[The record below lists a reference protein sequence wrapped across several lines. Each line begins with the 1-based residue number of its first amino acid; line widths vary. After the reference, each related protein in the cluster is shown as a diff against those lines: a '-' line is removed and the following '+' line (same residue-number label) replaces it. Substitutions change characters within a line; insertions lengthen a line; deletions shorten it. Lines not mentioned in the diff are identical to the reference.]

1 MYVHHEQEFNHS
13 LSLLCVDE
21 DVSPGASRLSWCGS
35 LKRQSSSISNLQE
48 KMRQMKSSSLQ
59 GSKQSLGKTR
69 HHSLSKSPD
78 AKLER
83 TGSHFSRGSEASFY
97 SCGSLL
103 DEIDVG

>member
-1 MYVHHEQEFNHS
+1 
-13 LSLLCVDE
+13 
-21 DVSPGASRLSWCGS
+21 
-35 LKRQSSSISNLQE
+35 
-48 KMRQMKSSSLQ
+48 MRQMKSSSLQ

-69 HHSLSKSPD
+69 HHSLSKSPG

-83 TGSHFSRGSEASFY
+83 AGSHFSRGSEASFY